1 MRLFFGLMFA
11 FLINA
16 KLLFALPY
24 VVLVSFDGFRW
35 DYLDRGLSPNLTNF
49 ASNGVRA
56 ISLQPSFPSGTF
68 PNHYSIVTG
77 LYPENHNIIGNH
89 IINRYSGNVFTL
101 RDTNAVTDP
110 WWYLGE
116 AIWETARRQGLKTA
130 SFFWPGS
137 ELKLEWRHPD
147 IFMKYDS
154 KIPYRTRVDS
164 VVSWLSLPFE
174 KRPRFVTIY
183 FEETDNRGHAFGPNS
198 PQVDTA
204 IMVCDQVFGYLL
216 QKLSQLPIKDSIDI
230 IVVSDHGM
238 TDVKSDRII
247 NISSLLNV
255 KDVTINSAGYLA
267 FVNGNPDSV
276 EKAYKILERS
286 EKNFK
291 VYKRSEVPAYFH
303 FSNNPFIGD
312 LVVIPEFGWTLSTS
326 NEDYVHKVKGNHG
339 YDIYW
344 MDMHGIF
351 LAGGPS
357 FKKGYRVGTIQ
368 NVDIYPL
375 ICKILN
381 IVPRG
386 NIDGRLERIEYIL
399 K

>member
-1 MRLFFGLMFA
+1 MKKFFALIFA

-16 KLLFALPY
+16 KLLFSLPY

-35 DYLDRGLSPNLTNF
+35 DYLERGLTPNLTFF

-56 ISLQPSFPSGTF
+56 ISLQPSFPSSTF

-89 IINRYSGNVFTL
+89 FINPFSGTVFTL
-101 RDTNAVTDP
+101 RDSNAVTDP
-110 WWYLGE
+110 RWYLGE
-116 AIWETARRQGLKTA
+116 AIWETARRQGVRTA

-137 ELKLEWRHPD
+137 ELKLDWRHPD
-147 IFMKYDS
+147 IFMKYDP
-154 KIPYRTRVDS
+154 KIPYQTRVDS

-174 KRPRFVTIY
+174 KRPRFVTLY
-183 FEETDNRGHAFGPNS
+183 FEETDSRGHTFGPNS

-204 IMVCDQVFGYLL
+204 IMICDQIFGYLL
-216 QKLSQLPIKDSIDI
+216 QRLSVLPIKDSIDI

-238 TDVKSDRII
+238 TEVKTDKIL
-247 NISSLLNV
+247 NISSILNV
-255 KDVTINSAGYLA
+255 KDVAVNSYGYLA
-267 FVNGNPDSV
+267 FVSGNADSV
-276 EKAYKILERS
+276 EKAYQILKHYG
-286 EKNFK
+286 KNFK
-291 VYKRSEVPAYFH
+291 VYRRSEVPAYFH

-312 LVVIPEFGWTLSTS
+312 LVVIPEIGWSLAM
-326 NEDYVHKVKGNHG
+326 NNDDYVYKVKGNHG
-339 YDIYW
+339 YDNFW

-351 LAGGPS
+351 LASGPS

-386 NIDGRLERIEYIL
+386 KIDGELKRIEYIL